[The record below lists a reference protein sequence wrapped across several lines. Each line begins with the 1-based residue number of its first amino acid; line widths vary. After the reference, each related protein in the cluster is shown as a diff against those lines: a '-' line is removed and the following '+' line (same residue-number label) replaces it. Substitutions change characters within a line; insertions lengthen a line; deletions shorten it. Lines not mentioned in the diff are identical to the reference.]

1 MKLLVAFV
9 DDEGI
14 DLYESDGILFDD
26 YFEMTFISD
35 FDFEEE

>member
-1 MKLLVAFV
+1 MKLFVAFV

-14 DLYESDGILFDD
+14 DLYESDGVLFDD

-35 FDFEEE
+35 LDFEEE